1 MKNIPSISTLSLTL
15 LLIFSCA
22 SAAEAASAADA
33 HEHFL
38 ECLSH
43 ESMNNTYYDNDVH
56 PTNSA
61 SFASVLEF
69 SIRNLRFA
77 SESTPKP
84 QVIITPEHESQIPPV
99 IYCARKTDTEIRV
112 RSGGH
117 DLEGLSYVSQNRFVI
132 IDLINL
138 SEIRINVEEKTAWVE
153 SGATLGSLYYRIA
166 EKSSTLAYPA
176 GLCPTVGI
184 GGQFSGGG
192 EGTLLR
198 KYGLAADNIIDA
210 RIVDVEGRIL
220 DRKSMGED
228 LFWAIRG
235 GGGAS
240 FGVIVSWK
248 IQLVDVP
255 EKVTVFTVNRALE
268 QNATQLIQRW
278 QEVAPELDRDLFIG
292 IFFFGL
298 SSAVTGANP
307 TILASFFSLFLGD
320 VDRLLPMLEEKFP
333 ELGVTRKDC
342 AEMSWVESTLYFAA
356 APIIPPPE
364 PLPLEFL
371 LNRTQPGLR
380 LLKMKSDYAVK
391 PISAEALE
399 GLYTMMYDS
408 EAAESFELM
417 LPYGGRMSEIPES
430 AIPFPHRKAYMFK
443 VALTVAWKDSLAQD
457 SDKYISW
464 SRRYHSYMTPY
475 VSMNPRATYFNN
487 RDLDIGVNNA
497 DGNTSYAQA
506 SVWGVKYFGDNFDR
520 LVRVKGEVDPHN
532 FFKNEQSIPPCGKK
546 ED

>member
-1 MKNIPSISTLSLTL
+1 MKIPSIPTLSLTL

-22 SAAEAASAADA
+22 SAASADA
-33 HEHFL
+33 HEDFL
-38 ECLSH
+38 TCLSH
-43 ESMNNTYYDNDVH
+43 ESMNNTYFANDVH
-56 PTNSA
+56 STA
-61 SFASVLEF
+61 SSSFDSVLQF

-99 IYCARKTDTEIRV
+99 IYCAKQYGVEIRV

-117 DLEGLSYVSQNRFVI
+117 DLEGLSYVSQNQFVI
-132 IDLINL
+132 IDLINM
-138 SEIRINVEEKTAWVE
+138 SEINIDVEEKTAWVQ
-153 SGATLGSLYYRIA
+153 SGATLGTLYYRIA

-176 GLCPTVGI
+176 GLCPTVGV

-198 KYGLAADNIIDA
+198 KYGLAADNVIDA
-210 RIVDVEGRIL
+210 RIIDVNGKIM

-240 FGVIVSWK
+240 FGVIVAWK
-248 IQLVDVP
+248 VQLVDVP

-278 QEVAPELDRDLFIG
+278 QEVAPKLDRDLFIG

-298 SSAVTGANP
+298 TAAQTGANP
-307 TILASFFSLFLGD
+307 TILASFFSLFLGE
-320 VDRLLPMLEEKFP
+320 VDRLLPILEERFP
-333 ELGVTRKDC
+333 ELGVRKEDC
-342 AEMSWVESTLYFAA
+342 LEMSWIESTVYFAT
-356 APIIPPPE
+356 APIIPPPA

-399 GLYTMMYDS
+399 GLYTQFYEH

-417 LPYGGRMSEIPES
+417 LPYGGRMTEISES
-430 AIPFPHRKAYMFK
+430 AIPFPHRSAYIFK
-443 VALTVAWKDSLAQD
+443 VALTVAWKESLAHD
-457 SDKYISW
+457 SEKYISW

-475 VSMNPRATYFNN
+475 VSKNPRATYYNN
-487 RDLDIGVNNA
+487 RDLDIGVNNV
-497 DGNTSYAQA
+497 DGNTSYTQA
-506 SVWGVKYFGDNFDR
+506 SAWGVKYFGDNFDR
-520 LVRVKGEVDPHN
+520 LVRVKSVVDPHN
-532 FFKNEQSIPPCGKK
+532 FFKNEQSIPPCSKK